1 VGSSELPIRNYSRT
15 YEIESGRG
23 GQNLVKLSKGV
34 LTPRRKIEVSSS
46 DQFRRI
52 DISKVARPA
61 EGEGLNPLAI
71 AISSIEEYR
80 KRSSHYICNYA
91 AAPHHI
97 KWVFKVGSN
106 VLFQSLKSLA
116 RWR

>member
-1 VGSSELPIRNYSRT
+1 MGSSELPIRNYSRT

-80 KRSSHYICNYA
+80 KRSSHYICN
-91 AAPHHI
+91 
-97 KWVFKVGSN
+97 
-106 VLFQSLKSLA
+106 
-116 RWR
+116 